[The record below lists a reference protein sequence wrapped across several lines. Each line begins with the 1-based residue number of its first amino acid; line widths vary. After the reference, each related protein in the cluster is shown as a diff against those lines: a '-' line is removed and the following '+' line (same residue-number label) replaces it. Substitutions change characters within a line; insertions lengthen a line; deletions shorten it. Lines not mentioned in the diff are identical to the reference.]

1 MRRASLRAATTAA
14 TAALV
19 VGGSLTLAAPAA
31 QAANTGLIAS
41 FAVTSTWGAGFE
53 GGYTVTNKSTHTVS
67 SWTITF
73 DLPATEAV
81 TSSWNGTLTHSGT
94 HYTITSPTWESPL
107 APGDSAPLVGMDL
120 SYTGSVVLPSTCLIN
135 NGPCAG
141 VPADTVAP
149 STPTGLAVR
158 TTGPGSVTL
167 GWNASTDNVGVVG
180 YRVYDASGLITTT
193 SGTGTTFKVTGLLGG
208 SSHTFSVT
216 AIDDSNNESA
226 HSATLTATAGTGTP
240 PGTAAPFID
249 LGAYPTPNLTQIAT
263 TTGLRQF
270 SLGFITAGSGC
281 TASWFNSFDPGAA
294 WDKADFDSLRGLG
307 GDVRPSFGGA
317 NGTELAQACT
327 STTALQA
334 QYQKVVDAYALD
346 RVDFDIEGAAAVDHP
361 SIDRRSTA
369 VAAVQAAQR
378 AKGRDLKVTLTLPVL
393 PSGLTADGVYILQSA
408 KSHGLAVDT
417 VNLMAMDYGDSAA
430 PNPAGKMGTYAIQ
443 SATSTRAQIASV
455 WTNLTTAQT
464 WATVGL
470 TPMLGQNDN
479 PSEVFTFADAQQVLT
494 FAQQNHLGELGFWD
508 VTRDGNACTGGLSS
522 CTNIPQTPYQFS
534 KLFATYAG

>member
-1 MRRASLRAATTAA
+1 MSLRAAS
-14 TAALV
+14 TAALMA
-19 VGGSLTLAAPAA
+19 GGLATTAAPAA
-31 QAANTGLIAS
+31 HAADNTGLIAA
-41 FAVTSTWGAGFE
+41 FGITSTWGAGFE

-73 DLPATEAV
+73 TLPATEAV
-81 TSSWNGTLTHSGT
+81 TSSWNGTVTHSGT
-94 HYTITSPTWESPL
+94 QYTITSPSWETPL
-107 APGDSAPLVGMDL
+107 APGDSAPVVGMDF
-120 SYTGSVVLPSTCLIN
+120 SYTGSVVPPSACLIN

-158 TTGPGSVTL
+158 ATGPGSVTL

-180 YRVYDASGLITTT
+180 YRVYEGSDVIATT
-193 SGTGTTFKVTGLLGG
+193 SGTGTTFTVSGLLPG
-208 SSHTFSVT
+208 SSHSFSVT
-216 AIDDSNNESA
+216 ALDDSNNQSA
-226 HSATLTATAGTGTP
+226 HSATLTATAGSGTT
-240 PGTAAPFID
+240 PGVAAPFVD

-263 TTGLRQF
+263 NTGLRQF
-270 SLGFITAGSGC
+270 SLGFITAGSTSC
-281 TASWFNSFDPGAA
+281 NASWFNSFDPGAA
-294 WDKADFDSLRGLG
+294 WDRADFDSLRAMG

-317 NGTELAQACT
+317 SGTELALACT
-327 STTALQA
+327 GTTALQA

-346 RVDFDIEGAAAVDHP
+346 RVDFDIEGTAAVDHA

-393 PSGLTADGVYILQSA
+393 PSGLTADGVYILNSA
-408 KSHGLAVDT
+408 KSHNLNVDT

-430 PNPAGKMGTYAIQ
+430 PSPSGKMGTYAIQ
-443 SATSTRAQIASV
+443 AATSTRTQITSV
-455 WTNLTTAQT
+455 WPNLTTAQT
-464 WATVGL
+464 WAMVGL
-470 TPMLGQNDN
+470 TPMLGQNDTA
-479 PSEVFTFADAQQVLT
+479 SEVFTATDAQQVLT

-508 VTRDGNACTGGLSS
+508 VTRDGNACTGALSQ